1 MSQTYCIL
9 LSINEENIE
18 WAKTHYPQFWNED
31 LGDKKRTSFL
41 LSRALLLQTLKT
53 YYNISELPKIS
64 YNQHQ
69 KPCFESS
76 NIAFNLTHSQNFIGL
91 IISSQT
97 TTLGIDIEAIIPR
110 RNFLGLLQRTFTTP
124 ETQWILQSESHDQSI
139 DIREFSQ
146 IKNHPPLNNDEMIR
160 FFLLWSA
167 KEAYLKAD
175 GRGLQG
181 LNTLCL
187 NPKRST
193 MSGDLNKGTLLL
205 TTLSV
210 ADTEALNSIALYL
223 PHSLLADLSIQ
234 TLAITSHHQA
244 IYRPLSIKWDFQLLE
259 SDSLPS

>member
-9 LSINEENIE
+9 LSINEANIE

-69 KPCFESS
+69 KPYFDSS

-124 ETQWILQSESHDQSI
+124 ETQWILQREQSETI
-139 DIREFSQ
+139 ELLKT
-146 IKNHPPLNNDEMIR
+146 KNHLTLNNDEMIR

-187 NPKRST
+187 NPKRSA
-193 MSGDLNKGTLLL
+193 MSGDLNKGALLL

-223 PHSLLADLSIQ
+223 PHNLLADLSIQ

>member
-124 ETQWILQSESHDQSI
+124 ETQWILQREQSETI
-139 DIREFSQ
+139 ELLKT
-146 IKNHPPLNNDEMIR
+146 KNHLTLNNDEMIR

-223 PHSLLADLSIQ
+223 PHNLLADLSIQ